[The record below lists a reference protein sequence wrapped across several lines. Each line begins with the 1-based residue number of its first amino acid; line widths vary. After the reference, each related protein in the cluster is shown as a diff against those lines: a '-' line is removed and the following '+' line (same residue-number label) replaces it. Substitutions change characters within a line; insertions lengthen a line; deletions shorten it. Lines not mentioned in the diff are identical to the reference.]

1 MLGQQSKVGG
11 VESSDQ
17 NALAGIDSLCIFD
30 NDPLASMHTRSVQG
44 LQDRPSEID
53 MHVVWRN
60 CYPIIHKLQCLLK

>member
-30 NDPLASMHTRSVQG
+30 MIPWLVCIRVPYKDYKTDRQKLICMLFGGIAIRSFT
-44 LQDRPSEID
+44 S
-53 MHVVWRN
+53 
-60 CYPIIHKLQCLLK
+60 CSAF